1 MDNVQNIVDFLNGV
15 AADDDAADDDAAAG
29 ANLNY
34 PSPPSTPDSMDIAPL
49 PVLELERIRQIPNSM
64 DTEIMPA
71 AEVAK

>member
-15 AADDDAADDDAAAG
+15 AAADDDAAAG